1 MEETLFKLYL
11 IRHGDTAWTETN
23 RHTGLTDIPLTAR
36 GEQHARLL
44 GERLKSLKFARIF
57 TSPLL
62 RARRTCE
69 LSGFGKQAEV
79 DPDLVEW
86 NYGDYEG
93 RTTADIHRERP
104 EWKLFRDGCPNGETP
119 QDIAARADRF
129 IKKVRRGQGD
139 VIAFSSGH
147 IIRVIAAEWLSIGPE
162 AGRYFLCSTAS
173 IGILGYEH
181 DGSEPV
187 IRLWNEHG
195 ELD

>member
-11 IRHGDTAWTETN
+11 IRHGDTAWTETH
-23 RHTGLTDIPLTAR
+23 RHTGLTDIPLNAR

-44 GERLKSLKFARIF
+44 GERLKGLEFARVF

-69 LSGFGKQAEV
+69 LTGFAKQADV

-93 RTTADIHRERP
+93 RTSADIRRERP
-104 EWKLFRDGCPNGETP
+104 GWELFRDGCPNGETP
-119 QDIAARADRF
+119 RDVAARADRF
-129 IKKVRRGQGD
+129 IKKVRRGRRD

-147 IIRVIAAEWLSIGPE
+147 IIRVITAEWLSIGPE